1 MHTLGVARILY
12 DWIISSFHTFVNLY
26 EADLG
31 FSMAPRLS
39 DRQSVY
45 LHFSLRSIVQNRI
58 KEFLLYAKPPSQVP
72 IWSNSK
78 AFIEYKII
86 DFIFF
91 PVVSIRIICDESAL
105 HNLYGYNLFHRMLIP
120 LYAKRERPQ
129 ARPLSFAVLKIFA
142 QTSL

>member
-39 DRQSVY
+39 ERQSVY
-45 LHFSLRSIVQNRI
+45 LHSSLRSIVQNRI

-105 HNLYGYNLFHRMLIP
+105 HNLYGYILNLH
-120 LYAKRERPQ
+120 
-129 ARPLSFAVLKIFA
+129 AR
-142 QTSL
+142 